1 MEKEVIK
8 LTEEEIQSLKTLQD
22 NQIQLIDSFGH
33 TEYQIQMFELQ
44 KEKLVEQLEA
54 SKVQENQIADDLNKK
69 YGNGV
74 VNIQE
79 GTFTKQ

>member
-1 MEKEVIK
+1 MNQEVIK
-8 LTEEEIQSLKTLQD
+8 LAEEEIQSLQQLQA
-22 NQIQLIDSFGH
+22 NQSQLIESFGAL
-33 TEYQIQMFELQ
+33 EYQIQMFELQ
-44 KEKLVEQLEA
+44 KEQLVEQLEQ
-54 SKVQENQIADDLNKK
+54 SKIQENQVADDLNKK